1 MTRRGSL
8 TAHSKHPE
16 VMTVATSREFD
27 ANYNTQAN
35 WSGVEIKKGQTIRRW
50 VIEGEES
57 YEPTALNDVLNGLE
71 DGRAGKVRNPEHAL
85 HLVEEHGRK
94 NVFFV
99 TKVNPASINKKRRK
113 GSWSDAEFRNYIGQ
127 HAKFFILSDSV
138 EVRDDEQI
146 IRDLI
151 EQTADDRR
159 TADYARRYAER
170 KRDEDDLD
178 VTDQEIEQII
188 EKTEFDAWTPAN

>member
-1 MTRRGSL
+1 M
-8 TAHSKHPE
+8 A
-16 VMTVATSREFD
+16 VATSREFD

-35 WSGVEIKKGQTIRRW
+35 WSGVETKKGQTIRRW

-99 TKVNPASINKKRRK
+99 TKVNSASINKKRRK

-127 HAKFFILSDSV
+127 HAQFFILSDSV

-159 TADYARRYAER
+159 TADYARRYAEH

-178 VTDQEIEQII
+178 VTDQKIEQII
-188 EKTEFDAWTPAN
+188 KKTEFDAWTPAN